1 MPQQHSANPREL
13 RMIKRLLLAFVPVVL
28 FLLVSTTIL
37 SLSLMD
43 IKYTFETVL
52 IGTSLDYLVDETYSM
67 VWLFYGSSNIAF
79 VVIYIISLMVFKRV
93 SKKY

>member
-1 MPQQHSANPREL
+1 
-13 RMIKRLLLAFVPVVL
+13 MIKRILLAFVPVAL

-43 IKYTFETVL
+43 IKYTFESVL
-52 IGTSLDYLVDETYSM
+52 IGTSLDYLVDETYSIA
-67 VWLFYGSSNIAF
+67 WLFYGSSNIAF
-79 VVIYIISLMVFKRV
+79 VVIYIVSLMVFKRV

>member
-1 MPQQHSANPREL
+1 
-13 RMIKRLLLAFVPVVL
+13 MIKRLLLAFVPVVL
-28 FLLVSTTIL
+28 FLLVRTTIL

>member
-1 MPQQHSANPREL
+1 
-13 RMIKRLLLAFVPVVL
+13 MIKRLLLAFVPVVL

>member
-1 MPQQHSANPREL
+1 MPPQHSANPREL
-13 RMIKRLLLAFVPVVL
+13 RMIKRLLLAFVPVAL

-43 IKYTFETVL
+43 IKYTYESVL

-67 VWLFYGSSNIAF
+67 VWLFYGSLNIAF

>member
-1 MPQQHSANPREL
+1 
-13 RMIKRLLLAFVPVVL
+13 MIKRLLLAFVPVVL

-52 IGTSLDYLVDETYSM
+52 IGTSLDYLVDEIYSM

>member
-1 MPQQHSANPREL
+1 
-13 RMIKRLLLAFVPVVL
+13 MIKCLLLAFVPVVL

-37 SLSLMD
+37 SLSLVD
-43 IKYTFETVL
+43 IKYTFEPVL
-52 IGTSLDYLVDETYSM
+52 TGTSLDYLVDETYSI

-79 VVIYIISLMVFKRV
+79 VVIYIVSLMVFKRV

>member
-1 MPQQHSANPREL
+1 MPLQHSANPREL
-13 RMIKRLLLAFVPVVL
+13 RMIKRILLAFVPVAL

-43 IKYTFETVL
+43 IKYTFDSVL
-52 IGTSLDYLVDETYSM
+52 IGTTLDYLVDETYSI

-79 VVIYIISLMVFKRV
+79 VVIYIVSLMVFKRV

>member
-1 MPQQHSANPREL
+1 
-13 RMIKRLLLAFVPVVL
+13 MIKRLLLVFVPVVL

-52 IGTSLDYLVDETYSM
+52 IGTGLDYLVDETYSM

>member
-1 MPQQHSANPREL
+1 
-13 RMIKRLLLAFVPVVL
+13 MIKRLLLAFVPVVL

-79 VVIYIISLMVFKRV
+79 VVIYIISFMVFKRV

>member
-1 MPQQHSANPREL
+1 
-13 RMIKRLLLAFVPVVL
+13 MIKRLLLAFVPVVL

-37 SLSLMD
+37 SFSLMD

>member
-1 MPQQHSANPREL
+1 MPLQHSANPREL
-13 RMIKRLLLAFVPVVL
+13 RMIKRILLAFVPVAL

-43 IKYTFETVL
+43 IKYTFESVL
-52 IGTSLDYLVDETYSM
+52 IGTTLDYLVDETYSI

-79 VVIYIISLMVFKRV
+79 VVIYIVSLMVFKRV

>member
-1 MPQQHSANPREL
+1 
-13 RMIKRLLLAFVPVVL
+13 MIKRILLAFVPVAL

-43 IKYTFETVL
+43 IKYTFESVL
-52 IGTSLDYLVDETYSM
+52 IGTTLDYLVDETYSI

-79 VVIYIISLMVFKRV
+79 VVIYIVSLMVFKRV

>member
-1 MPQQHSANPREL
+1 
-13 RMIKRLLLAFVPVVL
+13 MIKCLLLAFVPVAL

-37 SLSLMD
+37 SLSLVD
-43 IKYTFETVL
+43 IKYTFEPVL
-52 IGTSLDYLVDETYSM
+52 TGTSLDYLVDETYSI

-79 VVIYIISLMVFKRV
+79 VVIYIVSLMVFKRV

>member
-1 MPQQHSANPREL
+1 
-13 RMIKRLLLAFVPVVL
+13 MIKRLLLAFVPVAL

>member
-1 MPQQHSANPREL
+1 
-13 RMIKRLLLAFVPVVL
+13 MIKRLLLAFVPVVL

-52 IGTSLDYLVDETYSM
+52 IGTGLDYLVDETYSM